1 MKKFG
6 RPMGPQPKKPKG
18 KGGGQAMLPNRAAVT
33 QLTKGDPTQQSLGN
47 YAKLTPSG
55 ASAPSSY
62 PAIMA
67 EGDQGVSAAPDETS

>member
-6 RPMGPQPKKPKG
+6 KPLGQPPKKAKG
-18 KGGGQAMLPNRAAVT
+18 KGGGQAMLPNRAAVAA
-33 QLTKGDPTQQSLGN
+33 LTKGDPTQQSLGN

-55 ASAPSSY
+55 ASAPSTY

-67 EGDQGVSAAPDETS
+67 EGEQGVSAAPDEQ

>member
-6 RPMGPQPKKPKG
+6 RPLTQPKRPKG

-33 QLTKGDPTQQSLGN
+33 ALTKGDPTQQSIGN

-55 ASAPSSY
+55 ANAPTTY
-62 PAIMA
+62 GGVMDEATA
-67 EGDQGVSAAPDETS
+67 GVSAEPET